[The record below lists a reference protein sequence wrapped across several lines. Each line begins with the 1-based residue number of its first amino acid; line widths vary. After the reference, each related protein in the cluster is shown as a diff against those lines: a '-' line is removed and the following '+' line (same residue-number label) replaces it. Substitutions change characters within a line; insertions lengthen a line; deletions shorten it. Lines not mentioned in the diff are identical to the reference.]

1 MQRYKSIMPNFSFY
15 KKWQIMLM
23 KRFFFFF
30 YFLFKITFSVGD
42 TNWGLQLVLSNTTRI
57 GDTNTNILV

>member
-1 MQRYKSIMPNFSFY
+1 
-15 KKWQIMLM
+15 M
-23 KRFFFFF
+23 KRFFFFFF